1 MSRSVESMRSTKA
14 LILRSDPKDRVS
26 KGASDGAGWITL
38 RDAAARLLRMRAV
51 RGLALA
57 AASAFLVL
65 SAAPLI
71 AQQKPQSKPA
81 PQAAAPAKL
90 NLGRPALPEEI
101 KAWDIDVRP
110 DGLGLPPGKGTV
122 KQGDELFQAQCA
134 SCHGEFGQGNGRW
147 PVLAGG
153 RGSLKGDRPEKTLG
167 SFWPDL
173 STAFDYIRRAMPYGN
188 AQSLSAD
195 ETYALT
201 AYLLYL
207 NDIVKDEEFELSDRN
222 FTSVKLPNA
231 GNFYDDDRETTEKAF
246 WGKEPCMK
254 NCKPEVR
261 ITGRAAVLD
270 VTPDSK
276 SAPKVD

>member
-1 MSRSVESMRSTKA
+1 MSRS
-14 LILRSDPKDRVS
+14 PK
-26 KGASDGAGWITL
+26 
-38 RDAAARLLRMRAV
+38 
-51 RGLALA
+51 LALLAGFA
-57 AASAFLVL
+57 ALTVV
-65 SAAPLI
+65 AAGPLI
-71 AQQKPQSKPA
+71 AQPQKQVQPKPK
-81 PQAAAPAKL
+81 PPVVEQPVHAKL

-110 DGLGLPPGKGTV
+110 DGMGLPPGRGTV
-122 KQGDELFQAQCA
+122 KQGDEIFQTQCA

-153 RGSLKGDRPEKTLG
+153 QGSLTSDRPEKTIG

-173 STAFDYIRRAMPYGN
+173 STVYDYIRRAMPYGN
-188 AQSLSAD
+188 AQSLSPD
-195 ETYALT
+195 EIYALT

-207 NDIVKDEEFELSDRN
+207 NDIVKDEEFELSDKN
-222 FTSVKLPNA
+222 FTSIKLPNA
-231 GNFYDDDRETTEKAF
+231 ATFYDDDRETTEKAF

-254 NCKPEVR
+254 DCKSEVK

-276 SAPKVD
+276 TAPKVD